1 MSLSSAQRR
10 LGLVGG
16 LVLVGILG
24 LLILVSSPFFHNRL
38 LGRGFAALEQQY
50 GIVGH
55 ADELVVKV
63 VGLDVRFRG
72 LTLATRERPDE
83 PFFTVDE
90 ARIDFPW
97 SVLWSELSIQTLA
110 LVGPRVSVH
119 TDQNGSSN
127 LPSMQAASDNAIP
140 SNPLLPIGDLA
151 VEGLSVMW
159 LDEARRLSVDV
170 GPTTLSL
177 AGTESRIAGPV
188 NLTAAIVIDLDGDE
202 ARVTGLHGQL
212 WFDGATLGID
222 TLRVESTE
230 GVLTTSG
237 EIGSLLSSP
246 TLDLT
251 VNSTLNLAPL
261 AIRLN
266 QDSVT
271 GELTVVGRVAGRA
284 GNPTAEVSVSS
295 DRVSWNQ
302 LGIEALSGRLQVT
315 TSATRV
321 DALSMTLAE
330 GTVSASGLVSFS
342 DDAASS
348 IDVRWDAVAA
358 GVLLDSLERD
368 LPSLPDSSSSDTVLS
383 DTVLSDTMLSDT
395 VLSGSMAL
403 EWTDLDPRSSAVTFR
418 NLGSDRGRVGETRL
432 VGRNGSYQLTVDQSF
447 DGARL
452 VGTIDGTA
460 VSGSW
465 PELSINGELEVAC
478 DDLSVCHAAFLT
490 PPTES
495 WVTDILGDLGGH
507 VAAQLEVAGS
517 LASPSV
523 SGLVDGM
530 ATGVGHLAPMNLS
543 LGLSGDVDRLELS
556 SVEVR
561 LGENTVRGEAE
572 VVWESGALS
581 GGFDGELT
589 DLADFTPLVPNG
601 WTTPSGAVRLET
613 DLKGTLD
620 APRVDLISVDGSI
633 ALAPSYEGTPDELPV
648 RANLDISASGAL
660 LPDVAIQGV
669 LGTDELWWG
678 EARLGPATVNFVYR
692 DDATDVEVD
701 LELPE
706 LATVGS
712 VELSLQGERPFTGSL
727 SVSPILDNLSR
738 IGDAANLPLAGE
750 LFLDATFAGSLDSPD
765 VLTAEIDVM
774 LANGRF
780 ADQVPALTPRRA
792 TVRYG
797 PDVIDVDQVAVQLGS
812 STVDVSGRLT
822 RVGADTLSVGLRGA
836 GEDLLAL
843 LAAVPGADTWR
854 PDLDVKG
861 LVTLDAVVSGWIDA
875 PVIDAQLGIEEGQVA
890 TADHPPID
898 QLALQISYTEG
909 VAEVEELSGR
919 WQGASITGR
928 GSLPLRLW
936 AESLPT
942 SFVETLPPERSA
954 SFRVGIESLTEDA
967 LVGYLDQTTI
977 EEIEGSVNAT
987 IELEADQP
995 RLDAVRASLTLEEA
1009 ELTLSG
1015 VPLVQRRPTRLEIE
1029 GGRLRV
1035 GAFDWGNNDDYLTI
1049 GGEVDLGERLVADL
1063 TVTGEVDLRAFSAFL
1078 TPVVTEGDALLLANV
1093 RGPLDDP
1100 EITGTIELTNAG
1112 LRMAQPRMLVSDL
1125 NGALFLTRDTIQFHE
1140 LIGEANGGR
1149 FQIEGELDL
1158 VGLRPEGTVLLVG
1171 RGIAMEVPE
1180 GVRTEVDTDLSL
1192 SLSADAVTLAAT

>member
-1 MSLSSAQRR
+1 MKSA
-10 LGLVGG
+10 L
-16 LVLVGILG
+16 
-24 LLILVSSPFFHNRL
+24 
-38 LGRGFAALEQQY
+38 
-50 GIVGH
+50 
-55 ADELVVKV
+55 
-63 VGLDVRFRG
+63 
-72 LTLATRERPDE
+72 
-83 PFFTVDE
+83 
-90 ARIDFPW
+90 
-97 SVLWSELSIQTLA
+97 
-110 LVGPRVSVH
+110 VSVH

-222 TLRVESTE
+222 TLRVESPE

-271 GELTVVGRVAGRA
+271 GELTVVGRVAGRAGKA

-348 IDVRWDAVAA
+348 IDVRSDAVAA

-383 DTVLSDTMLSDT
+383 DTMLSET

-452 VGTIDGTA
+452 AGTIDGTA

-490 PPTES
+490 PPIES

-543 LGLSGDVDRLELS
+543 LSLSGDVDRLELS
-556 SVEVR
+556 SVEVPTRRKHRSGRSRSR
-561 LGENTVRGEAE
+561 LGKRSSQWRIRRRADGPGRFHPAGSGRVDHTVGSCAPRDRSQGHTRRATGRSDFGRRLHRARTLVRGHARRAPGQSQPRHQRVGCGSSGCRRSRCDRDRRTLVGE
-572 VVWESGALS
+572 V
-581 GGFDGELT
+581 
-589 DLADFTPLVPNG
+589 
-601 WTTPSGAVRLET
+601 
-613 DLKGTLD
+613 
-620 APRVDLISVDGSI
+620 
-633 ALAPSYEGTPDELPV
+633 
-648 RANLDISASGAL
+648 
-660 LPDVAIQGV
+660 
-669 LGTDELWWG
+669 
-678 EARLGPATVNFVYR
+678 RLGPATVNFVYR

-712 VELSLQGERPFTGSL
+712 VELSLQGERSVHRVAQRFTHSRQSL
-727 SVSPILDNLSR
+727 SYR
-738 IGDAANLPLAGE
+738 
-750 LFLDATFAGSLDSPD
+750 
-765 VLTAEIDVM
+765 
-774 LANGRF
+774 
-780 ADQVPALTPRRA
+780 
-792 TVRYG
+792 
-797 PDVIDVDQVAVQLGS
+797 
-812 STVDVSGRLT
+812 
-822 RVGADTLSVGLRGA
+822 
-836 GEDLLAL
+836 
-843 LAAVPGADTWR
+843 
-854 PDLDVKG
+854 
-861 LVTLDAVVSGWIDA
+861 
-875 PVIDAQLGIEEGQVA
+875 
-890 TADHPPID
+890 
-898 QLALQISYTEG
+898 
-909 VAEVEELSGR
+909 
-919 WQGASITGR
+919 
-928 GSLPLRLW
+928 
-936 AESLPT
+936 
-942 SFVETLPPERSA
+942 
-954 SFRVGIESLTEDA
+954 
-967 LVGYLDQTTI
+967 
-977 EEIEGSVNAT
+977 
-987 IELEADQP
+987 
-995 RLDAVRASLTLEEA
+995 
-1009 ELTLSG
+1009 
-1015 VPLVQRRPTRLEIE
+1015 
-1029 GGRLRV
+1029 
-1035 GAFDWGNNDDYLTI
+1035 
-1049 GGEVDLGERLVADL
+1049 
-1063 TVTGEVDLRAFSAFL
+1063 
-1078 TPVVTEGDALLLANV
+1078 
-1093 RGPLDDP
+1093 
-1100 EITGTIELTNAG
+1100 
-1112 LRMAQPRMLVSDL
+1112 
-1125 NGALFLTRDTIQFHE
+1125 
-1140 LIGEANGGR
+1140 
-1149 FQIEGELDL
+1149 
-1158 VGLRPEGTVLLVG
+1158 
-1171 RGIAMEVPE
+1171 
-1180 GVRTEVDTDLSL
+1180 
-1192 SLSADAVTLAAT
+1192 

>member
-1 MSLSSAQRR
+1 M
-10 LGLVGG
+10 
-16 LVLVGILG
+16 
-24 LLILVSSPFFHNRL
+24 
-38 LGRGFAALEQQY
+38 
-50 GIVGH
+50 
-55 ADELVVKV
+55 
-63 VGLDVRFRG
+63 
-72 LTLATRERPDE
+72 
-83 PFFTVDE
+83 
-90 ARIDFPW
+90 
-97 SVLWSELSIQTLA
+97 
-110 LVGPRVSVH
+110 
-119 TDQNGSSN
+119 
-127 LPSMQAASDNAIP
+127 
-140 SNPLLPIGDLA
+140 
-151 VEGLSVMW
+151 
-159 LDEARRLSVDV
+159 
-170 GPTTLSL
+170 
-177 AGTESRIAGPV
+177 
-188 NLTAAIVIDLDGDE
+188 
-202 ARVTGLHGQL
+202 TGLHGQL

-561 LGENTVRGEAE
+561 LGENTVREKPKSFGKA
-572 VVWESGALS
+572 
-581 GGFDGELT
+581 
-589 DLADFTPLVPNG
+589 
-601 WTTPSGAVRLET
+601 
-613 DLKGTLD
+613 
-620 APRVDLISVDGSI
+620 
-633 ALAPSYEGTPDELPV
+633 
-648 RANLDISASGAL
+648 
-660 LPDVAIQGV
+660 
-669 LGTDELWWG
+669 
-678 EARLGPATVNFVYR
+678 
-692 DDATDVEVD
+692 
-701 LELPE
+701 
-706 LATVGS
+706 
-712 VELSLQGERPFTGSL
+712 ELS
-727 SVSPILDNLSR
+727 
-738 IGDAANLPLAGE
+738 
-750 LFLDATFAGSLDSPD
+750 
-765 VLTAEIDVM
+765 
-774 LANGRF
+774 
-780 ADQVPALTPRRA
+780 
-792 TVRYG
+792 
-797 PDVIDVDQVAVQLGS
+797 
-812 STVDVSGRLT
+812 
-822 RVGADTLSVGLRGA
+822 
-836 GEDLLAL
+836 
-843 LAAVPGADTWR
+843 
-854 PDLDVKG
+854 
-861 LVTLDAVVSGWIDA
+861 
-875 PVIDAQLGIEEGQVA
+875 
-890 TADHPPID
+890 
-898 QLALQISYTEG
+898 
-909 VAEVEELSGR
+909 
-919 WQGASITGR
+919 
-928 GSLPLRLW
+928 
-936 AESLPT
+936 
-942 SFVETLPPERSA
+942 
-954 SFRVGIESLTEDA
+954 
-967 LVGYLDQTTI
+967 
-977 EEIEGSVNAT
+977 
-987 IELEADQP
+987 
-995 RLDAVRASLTLEEA
+995 
-1009 ELTLSG
+1009 
-1015 VPLVQRRPTRLEIE
+1015 
-1029 GGRLRV
+1029 
-1035 GAFDWGNNDDYLTI
+1035 
-1049 GGEVDLGERLVADL
+1049 VADS
-1063 TVTGEVDLRAFSAFL
+1063 TAS
-1078 TPVVTEGDALLLANV
+1078 
-1093 RGPLDDP
+1093 
-1100 EITGTIELTNAG
+1100 
-1112 LRMAQPRMLVSDL
+1112 
-1125 NGALFLTRDTIQFHE
+1125 
-1140 LIGEANGGR
+1140 
-1149 FQIEGELDL
+1149 
-1158 VGLRPEGTVLLVG
+1158 
-1171 RGIAMEVPE
+1171 
-1180 GVRTEVDTDLSL
+1180 
-1192 SLSADAVTLAAT
+1192 